1 MKQFASILFCLL
13 AGAQVSIAQFI
24 LRGKVQTK
32 DGKPVPSASVFFS
45 NTSLGTVAD
54 RDGQFALYGINA
66 GRYELVVS
74 SVGFETNVQQLNT
87 EQWPATVSITLII
100 KEEELPEVVVGSYT
114 KETWQKW
121 GKFFIDNF
129 LGTTPFSADCTI
141 KNYEVIQFRNYTKRN
156 ELKALANEPLIIENH
171 ALGYRIKYQL
181 ELFQFNF
188 KTNIFHYAGYPLF
201 EPYEKTGDKPKPRWE
216 RNRNTAYYGSKLHF
230 MRCLFRNQL
239 GEEGFEVRFMQ
250 RIPNAEKERVKKLT
264 TVVSGENNRT
274 ININMNGSMST
285 KPFKGDS
292 AAYYR
297 AVLKQPD
304 LIEQIDPAILP
315 GDSIG
320 YGISEGIAGFYFPDY
335 LHITYLLAKEDAA
348 YLSSLLQSR
357 VAGPQITTLQMVAD
371 RPMEVYAD
379 GSYFN
384 PLDILSSGYWAWNE
398 RMGNMLPFNFKPTAP
413 APVPK
418 K

>member
-1 MKQFASILFCLL
+1 LKSLITSLICWL
-13 AGAQVSIAQFI
+13 ALSHIAYAQFT
-24 LRGKVQTK
+24 LRGKVQSK

-54 RDGQFALYGINA
+54 RDGQFLLTGIGT

-74 SVGFETNVQQLNT
+74 SVGFDTKVQQLKT
-87 EQWPATVSITLII
+87 EQWPASITITLAI

-114 KETWQKW
+114 KESWAKW
-121 GKFFIDNF
+121 GKFFIENF
-129 LGTTPFSADCTI
+129 LGTTPFAAECNI
-141 KNYEVIQFRNYTKRN
+141 KNHEVIQFRNYTKRN
-156 ELKALANEPLIIENH
+156 ELKAIANEPLIIENR

-181 ELFQFNF
+181 ELFQYDF
-188 KTNIFHYAGYPLF
+188 KTKIFHYAGYPLF
-201 EPYEKTGDKPKPRWE
+201 EPYEKPGEKPKPRWE

-230 MRCLFRNQL
+230 MRCLFRNRL
-239 GEEGFEVRFMQ
+239 VEEGFEVRFMQ
-250 RIPNAEKERVKKLT
+250 RIPNAEKQRVRKLT

-274 ININMNGSMST
+274 ITINMNGNMSANHL
-285 KPFKGDS
+285 KGDS

-297 AVLKQPD
+297 EVLKQPD
-304 LIEQIDPAILP
+304 FIEQIAPEVLP

-320 YGISEGIAGFYFPDY
+320 YGINESVAGFYFPDY
-335 LHITYLLAKEDAA
+335 LHITYILAKEDAA
-348 YLSSLLQSR
+348 YLSSNLLLRS
-357 VAGPQITTLQMVAD
+357 AGPQVSTLQMIAN
-371 RPMEVYAD
+371 RPMEVYSD

-398 RMGNMLPFNFKPTAP
+398 RMGNMLPYNFKPTAP